1 MLKRAILGL
10 LLTSGFVGF
19 SQQEGWMSFPSKTDS
34 VSLVK
39 KELDY
44 SQPDGTITLHQDER
58 LEKIEKFV
66 RAGEESLEGVLMDGF
81 RVLIYFDQDKTKSEQ
96 QKAHFMNMYSEH
108 STYIDYLAPNYRV
121 RVGNFRT
128 KLEAES
134 LKQDILGVFPT
145 AIVVSDKIQLPVL
158 KGVVVEEGK

>member
-1 MLKRAILGL
+1 MLKRAILGVL
-10 LLTSGFVGF
+10 LSSSLFGFT
-19 SQQEGWMSFPSKTDS
+19 QQEGWMSFPSKTDS

-44 SQPDGTITLHQDER
+44 SQSDGVVTLHQDER

-66 RAGEESLEGVLMDGF
+66 RAGEGSLEGVLIDGF

-96 QKAHFMNMYSEH
+96 QKAHFMNMYNEH

-128 KLEAES
+128 KLEAEK
-134 LKQDILGVFPT
+134 LKQDIIAVFPT

-158 KGVVVEEGK
+158 KGIVVEEEK